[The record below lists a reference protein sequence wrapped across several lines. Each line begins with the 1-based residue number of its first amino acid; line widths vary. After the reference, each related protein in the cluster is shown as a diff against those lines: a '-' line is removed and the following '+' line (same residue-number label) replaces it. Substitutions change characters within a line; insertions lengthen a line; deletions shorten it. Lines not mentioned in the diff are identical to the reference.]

1 MTGQPSTLFFSLS
14 FLIFFLYAAKRMFTL
29 PSMVKQRVEAEMIM
43 RKEMIYGQNQTKNA
57 IRFYFRSLFR
67 TLVVVMFCVFASA
80 FNLLLMF
87 LSIKTGEVP
96 SPLWLVVLVVFIF
109 LLPSFVIVGAKMLDT
124 KTLKDDIMI
133 RFTD

>member
-1 MTGQPSTLFFSLS
+1 
-14 FLIFFLYAAKRMFTL
+14 
-29 PSMVKQRVEAEMIM
+29 MVKQRVEAEMIM